1 MDSLSL
7 NKSIAVTLRM
17 QMISLNK
24 STGVRLLDIS
34 IELGD
39 SNICSPVLTMLLTQN
54 VGLINSV
61 QTGMQLSET
70 LLDASLEFCGMSTS
84 DDTLGDLESVRE

>member
-1 MDSLSL
+1 
-7 NKSIAVTLRM
+7 
-17 QMISLNK
+17 MISLNK
-24 STGVRLLDIS
+24 STGVRLLNLS

-61 QTGMQLSET
+61 QTDMHLSET
-70 LLDASLEFCGMSTS
+70 LLDASLEFYGMSTS
-84 DDTLGDLESVRE
+84 DDTPGDLESVRE